1 MMVIKKKSFNDLN
14 FFLKK
19 SSGSG
24 VATELNYQLADEF
37 HKQVIKKFKRR
48 KVYSSFRDNIWDFN
62 SADM

>member
-37 HKQVIKKFKRR
+37 HK
-48 KVYSSFRDNIWDFN
+48 
-62 SADM
+62 